1 MRTEQS
7 PAPLMRAAAGRGT
20 EFPPEPPFPLGT
32 QPATRALHRLIMKK
46 DATVSRTGALYVL
59 LVLTLSV
66 CFVSSSAEARKW
78 HWRQFYGAYDYSY
91 LVPSRDDWR
100 DRISEG
106 IETSRARTGG
116 GFGAV
121 IDRLL
126 RGCVQPAAV
135 LQNLP
140 FDEITRIVAPDDTQ
154 RSALEALRASAT
166 AEAQRVSAQ
175 CPQDEPAPP
184 GARLEA
190 VEQAIDTATA
200 TFAAVDS
207 PLRAFYAALDD
218 EQKARLLR
226 DLTLSNS
233 QAREGDRAAQ
243 RLERR
248 SRRRGVSGAAHDG
261 EANAW
266 THICEPLTEALRG
279 WPIREIERRVGLSEP
294 QRAAFYELVS
304 SSLKVADTLAG
315 ACPAE
320 TALTPPARM
329 ALLRARLAAVRQA
342 TVAVRPALTQF
353 WETLDQ
359 RQKVHF
365 AEIR

>member
-1 MRTEQS
+1 
-7 PAPLMRAAAGRGT
+7 
-20 EFPPEPPFPLGT
+20 
-32 QPATRALHRLIMKK
+32 
-46 DATVSRTGALYVL
+46 VL
-59 LVLTLSV
+59 FVLTLSV
-66 CFVSSSAEARKW
+66 CLVSSSAEARKGR
-78 HWRQFYGAYDYSY
+78 WRHFYGVYNYGYGLRSG
-91 LVPSRDDWR
+91 DDGWR
-100 DRISEG
+100 DRVSEVG
-106 IETSRARTGG
+106 TARARTGGG

-121 IDRLL
+121 IDQLI
-126 RGCVQPAAV
+126 RGCVQQAAE

-140 FDEITRIVAPDDTQ
+140 FDEIARIVAPDDTQ
-154 RSALEALRASAT
+154 RGALEALRASTT
-166 AEAQRVSAQ
+166 AGAQQFSGK
-175 CPQDEPAPP
+175 CPRDDPAPP
-184 GARLEA
+184 LARLEA

-200 TFAAVDS
+200 TFAAVDP
-207 PLRAFYAALDD
+207 PLRGFYAALDD

-226 DLTLSNS
+226 DLTLSKS
-233 QAREGDRAAQ
+233 QARESARAAE

-248 SRRRGVSGAAHDG
+248 SRRRGISGAHDG

-279 WPIREIERRVGLSEP
+279 WPICEIERRVGLSEP
-294 QRAAFYELVS
+294 QRVAFYELVS

-342 TVAVRPALTQF
+342 TAAIRPALTQF

-365 AEIR
+365 AEIH

>member
-1 MRTEQS
+1 MKLR
-7 PAPLMRAAAGRGT
+7 
-20 EFPPEPPFPLGT
+20 
-32 QPATRALHRLIMKK
+32 RLAMKK
-46 DATVSRTGALYVL
+46 GATVSRTGPLYAL

-66 CFVSSSAEARKW
+66 FLVSSSAEARKW
-78 HWRQFYGAYDYSY
+78 RWRHFYGVYDYGY
-91 LVPSRDDWR
+91 VVPFGDDGWR
-100 DRISEG
+100 DRVSERA
-106 IETSRARTGG
+106 ETARDRTSG
-116 GFGAV
+116 GFSAV
-121 IDRLL
+121 IDRLI
-126 RGCVQPAAV
+126 RGCIQQAAQ
-135 LQNLP
+135 LQSMP

-154 RSALEALRASAT
+154 RGALEALRASTT
-166 AEAQRVSAQ
+166 AGAQQFSAQ
-175 CPQDEPAPP
+175 CPQDDPAPP
-184 GARLEA
+184 LARLEA

-200 TFAAVDS
+200 TFAAVDP

-226 DLTLSNS
+226 DLTLSKP
-233 QAREGDRAAQ
+233 QARGDRAAE

-248 SRRRGVSGAAHDG
+248 SRRRGISGAARDG

-294 QRAAFYELVS
+294 QRVAFYELVS

-342 TVAVRPALTQF
+342 TAAIRPALTQF
-353 WETLDQ
+353 YETLDQ
-359 RQKVHF
+359 GPKVQF
-365 AEIR
+365 AGIR

>member
-1 MRTEQS
+1 
-7 PAPLMRAAAGRGT
+7 
-20 EFPPEPPFPLGT
+20 
-32 QPATRALHRLIMKK
+32 MKK
-46 DATVSRTGALYVL
+46 RATVSRAGALHVL
-59 LVLTLSV
+59 LVLTLSM
-66 CFVSSSAEARKW
+66 CLVSSSAEARKW
-78 HWRQFYGAYDYSY
+78 WHWRHFYRVYDYGDVARSGDFG
-91 LVPSRDDWR
+91 RR
-100 DRISEG
+100 DRVSEVV
-106 IETSRARTGG
+106 EMARARTGGG

-121 IDRLL
+121 IDRLI
-126 RGCVQPAAV
+126 RGCVQQAAE

-200 TFAAVDS
+200 TFAAVDP

-226 DLTLSNS
+226 DLTLSKS
-233 QAREGDRAAQ
+233 QAREGDRAAE
-243 RLERR
+243 RWERR
-248 SRRRGVSGAAHDG
+248 SRRRGISGAAHDG

-266 THICEPLTEALRG
+266 TNICEPLTAALRG
-279 WPIREIERRVGLSEP
+279 WPIREIERRVGLSPP
-294 QRAAFYELVS
+294 QRVALYELVT

-342 TVAVRPALTQF
+342 TAAIRPALTQF
-353 WETLDQ
+353 YEALDQ
-359 RQKVHF
+359 GQKVQF
-365 AEIR
+365 AAMR